1 MIFFDG
7 YFGIEIYV
15 FGKVYITEKVFF
27 KWTAVLEN
35 FNIYLLMGFKVN
47 KPHKKINGFVKNGL
61 FFHAT
66 VVAKLYP
73 YKNQTMKKVILTAL
87 AICTLSIGQA
97 QDENLT
103 DSQERMEK
111 FNEVKKHEI
120 SLDVAAAISGLGI
133 NPRYEY
139 VLGRYSG
146 IGVDLNIGTYDN
158 SNNENIETFSFT
170 PYYRQYFFSKED
182 YGAKGFYGEGFV
194 KLYSFD
200 NDSDLFFNNN
210 SLPKK
215 SFTELAIG
223 AGIGWKWVSDSGFL
237 IDVGFGIGRNLG
249 IADDDNLYNLPELT
263 GRGGVNFG
271 WRF

>member
-1 MIFFDG
+1 M
-7 YFGIEIYV
+7 
-15 FGKVYITEKVFF
+15 
-27 KWTAVLEN
+27 
-35 FNIYLLMGFKVN
+35 
-47 KPHKKINGFVKNGL
+47 KKI
-61 FFHAT
+61 
-66 VVAKLYP
+66 
-73 YKNQTMKKVILTAL
+73 ILTAL
-87 AICTLSIGQA
+87 AICTLSVGLA
-97 QDENLT
+97 QEEDLT

-120 SLDVAAAISGLGI
+120 SLDVAAAIGGLGI

-146 IGVDLNIGTYDN
+146 IGVDLNIGIYDK
-158 SNNENIETFSFT
+158 SDNENIETFSFT

-200 NDSDLFFNNN
+200 SELFFNNN
-210 SLPKK
+210 NLLQK

-237 IDVGFGIGRNLG
+237 IDIGFGIGRNLG
-249 IADDDNLYNLPELT
+249 IANGDDRYYLPEVT
-263 GRGGVNFG
+263 GRGGINFG

>member
-1 MIFFDG
+1 M
-7 YFGIEIYV
+7 
-15 FGKVYITEKVFF
+15 
-27 KWTAVLEN
+27 
-35 FNIYLLMGFKVN
+35 
-47 KPHKKINGFVKNGL
+47 KKI
-61 FFHAT
+61 
-66 VVAKLYP
+66 
-73 YKNQTMKKVILTAL
+73 ILTAL
-87 AICTLSIGQA
+87 AICTLSVGLA
-97 QDENLT
+97 QEEDLT

-120 SLDVAAAISGLGI
+120 SLDVAAAIGGLGI

-146 IGVDLNIGTYDN
+146 IGVDLNIGIYDKSDN
-158 SNNENIETFSFT
+158 GNIETFSFT

-200 NDSDLFFNNN
+200 SELFFNNN
-210 SLPKK
+210 NLPQK

-237 IDVGFGIGRNLG
+237 IDIGFGIGRNLG
-249 IADDDNLYNLPELT
+249 IANGDDLYDLPEGT
-263 GRGGVNFG
+263 GRGGINFG